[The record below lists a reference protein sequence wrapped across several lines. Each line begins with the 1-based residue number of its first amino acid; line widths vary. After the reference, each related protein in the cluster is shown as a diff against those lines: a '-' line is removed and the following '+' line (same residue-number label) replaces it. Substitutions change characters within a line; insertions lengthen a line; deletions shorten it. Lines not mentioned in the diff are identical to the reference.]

1 MVFRQFGAAAAVT
14 LTFAVSPAHA
24 VTEIQWW
31 HAMTGPN
38 NDVVVKL
45 ANDFNASQ
53 TDYKIVPTFKGSYA
67 DTLNAGIAAFRAGN
81 APGIMQVFEVGTATM
96 MAAKGAI
103 KPVSELMKE
112 QGEAFDPK
120 SYVPAITGYYST
132 ANGDMLSFP
141 FNSSSMVM
149 SINLDAL
156 KKADIAEPPKTWPEV
171 FADAKKLHASYPTC
185 GFSTAWGSWGLIE
198 QFSAWHNVPI
208 GTKANGLDGFDTVLE
223 FNTPLET
230 KLLQNL
236 VDLQKDK
243 SFDYSGRTNTGEG
256 RFTSGEC
263 PMFMTSSAFYPNV
276 KANAKFN
283 YTAVPMPYFPDVKD
297 APQNSII
304 GGASLW
310 VMGGKPAEEYKGI
323 AKFFTFL
330 SDTDRQVYLHEVS
343 GYLPITK
350 AAYEKTKASGFYEKN
365 PILEVPLKELTNKP
379 PTEKFTGACASAA
392 WCSCVT
398 SLPRRSRGRSPAR
411 SRRRT
416 RWIRRC
422 RAATRCC
429 GSLNAPPSSDG
440 RQGSWPGLTRPRPS
454 KA

>member
-1 MVFRQFGAAAAVT
+1 MALRQFGTAATVAATLAFAAA
-14 LTFAVSPAHA
+14 SPAQA

-45 ANDFNASQ
+45 ANDFNAAQS
-53 TDYKIVPTFKGSYA
+53 DYKIVPSFKGSYA
-67 DTLNAGIAAFRAGN
+67 DTLNAGIAAFRAGG

-103 KPVSELMKE
+103 KPVYELMKE
-112 QGEAFDPK
+112 QGEAFDSK
-120 SYVPAITGYYST
+120 SYLPAITGYYST
-132 ANGDMLSFP
+132 AKGDMLSFP

-149 SINLDAL
+149 WVNLDAL
-156 KKADIAEPPKTWPEV
+156 QKAGIAEPPKTWPEV
-171 FADAKKLHASYPTC
+171 FDAAKKLHATSPTC
-185 GFSTAWGSWGLIE
+185 GLSASWITWALVE
-198 QFSAWHNVPI
+198 EFSAWHNVPI
-208 GTKANGLDGFDTVLE
+208 GTKANGLDGFDTVLS

-230 KLLQNL
+230 KLLENL
-236 VDLQKDK
+236 VELQKDK

-263 PMFMTSSAFYPNV
+263 PLYLSSSSFYPNV
-276 KANAKFN
+276 KANAKFG
-283 YTAVPMPYFPDVKD
+283 YTAVAMPYFPDVNG

-310 VMGGKPAEEYKGI
+310 VMGGKSAEEYKGI

-330 SDTDRQVYLHEVS
+330 SDTDRQVYLHQVS

-365 PILEVPLKELTNKP
+365 PILEVPLKELTNKA
-379 PTEKFTGACASAA
+379 PTEN
-392 WCSCVT
+392 
-398 SLPRRSRGRSPAR
+398 SRGLRFGGMVQMRDVWSEEIEAALAGKKSAKEALDTAVTR
-411 SRRRT
+411 GNQMLRQFERT
-416 RWIRRC
+416 
-422 RAATRCC
+422 AT
-429 GSLNAPPSSDG
+429 
-440 RQGSWPGLTRPRPS
+440 
-454 KA
+454 K